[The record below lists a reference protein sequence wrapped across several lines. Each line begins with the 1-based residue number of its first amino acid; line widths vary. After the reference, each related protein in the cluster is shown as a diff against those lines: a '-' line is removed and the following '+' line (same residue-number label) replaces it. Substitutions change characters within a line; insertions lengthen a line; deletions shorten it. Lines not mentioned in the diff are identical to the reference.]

1 LSLYAVG
8 MANND
13 DSISRRKFLEQAGV
27 AVGAVALGDAC
38 SSDDETGPSQPN
50 SETAGTTGAA
60 GQTSSG
66 AGTGSTTTGGASG
79 SAKAG
84 TGGSSATTAGKGSAA
99 AGSGASGTG
108 GSPTSGKGGSGGS
121 SPANGG
127 AGNPSPAAGSGGT
140 GTPGM
145 GAPSG
150 KISVGIVS
158 RSNVDEAV
166 AKAIELAGGL
176 DDIKPGQTVFIKPN
190 AVSDRAIGMAG
201 IRTSPEVLAA
211 VVKLVKAKNPGK
223 IIVGD
228 RSARQFPDTAR
239 VFSESGL
246 GEAAM
251 MAGAD
256 EIYAAKSPAE
266 APDEWMLQQPPMYET
281 TWRAAG
287 GIYAMKKILE
297 SDHLILVPTCKNHR
311 YALYSLSMKLFMGAI
326 GDSSRDPVHF
336 SDSIAGEFTNIGKD
350 LAIMNQMFHPTMVVI
365 DALTALVNGGPQ
377 GDGSDAVRTTPGLIF
392 ASKDRLAI
400 DAAAV
405 SLIQLELDTA
415 TVPTP
420 DASNATL
427 KRDPVWKM
435 PQIVQGIALG
445 IGNGDP
451 ANIELKFDGVMRS
464 AEIEAKFRKT

>member
-1 LSLYAVG
+1 
-8 MANND
+8 
-13 DSISRRKFLEQAGV
+13 
-27 AVGAVALGDAC
+27 
-38 SSDDETGPSQPN
+38 
-50 SETAGTTGAA
+50 
-60 GQTSSG
+60 
-66 AGTGSTTTGGASG
+66 
-79 SAKAG
+79 
-84 TGGSSATTAGKGSAA
+84 
-99 AGSGASGTG
+99 
-108 GSPTSGKGGSGGS
+108 
-121 SPANGG
+121 
-127 AGNPSPAAGSGGT
+127 
-140 GTPGM
+140 M
-145 GAPSG
+145 GATSTG
-150 KISVGIVS
+150 KITVGIVS
-158 RSNVDEAV
+158 RMNVEEAV

-223 IIVGD
+223 ITVGD

-246 GEAAM
+246 GAAAM

-256 EIYAAKSPAE
+256 EVYAAKSPAE
-266 APDEWMLQQPPMYET
+266 APDEWMMLKPPMYET
-281 TWRAAG
+281 TWQAAG

-297 SDHLILVPTCKNHR
+297 ADHLITVPTCKNHR

-336 SDSIAGEFTNIGKD
+336 SDSIAGQFTNIGKD

-377 GDGSDAVRTTPGLIF
+377 GDGADAVRTTPGLIF

-420 DASNATL
+420 DAAQASL

-445 IGNGDP
+445 IGKGDP
-451 ANIELKFDGVMRS
+451 TNIELKFDGVMRS
-464 AEIEAKFRKT
+464 AEIEAKFRRT